1 MSAQEKIISLQE
13 LPAWRE
19 ALREAGH
26 RLVVTNGCFDL
37 LHAGH
42 VTYLEQA
49 ATLGDVLLIGCNGD
63 ESVRQL
69 KGPSRPL
76 NSEADRAVVLAALE
90 SVGAVAVFPE
100 KRADNFLRL
109 AKPDVY
115 VKGGDYT
122 PETLEADERAVVESG
137 GGEVVI
143 IPFVPGK
150 STTSIIER
158 MNEQRENS
166 MPGSL
171 WKSVAWLACCFAWL
185 SLGQARPLT
194 APFDEPPG
202 WAREAIWYQIFV
214 ERFRNGDPSND
225 PKPAFMQGAYPGYVP
240 ANWKVT
246 PWNQDWY
253 EQEDWAKA
261 ELGHFHKLAAAR
273 RFGGDLQG
281 VLEKL
286 DYLQD
291 LGITAI
297 YFNPLND
304 SPSLHKYDA
313 RNYRHIDR
321 TFGPDPVG
329 DSAIINAED
338 PVDPETWRWTAADH
352 LFLKIIREVHRRNMR
367 LIIDYSWNHTGI
379 TFWAWED
386 LKENQSKSRFR
397 DWYDITSFDDPA
409 TPEDEFS
416 YEGWLGVK
424 TLPELK
430 KVNAVGKRKGYAFEG
445 DLQPE
450 VKAHVF
456 NVTRRWLDPNADGD
470 PSDGVDGF
478 RLDVASHVPL
488 GFWRDYRKFVRGI
501 NPGALLLGEA
511 WWTKWPDQLMDPR
524 PFLHGDV
531 FDSVMHYQW
540 YKPARQFFA
549 QANGGLKPSGFV
561 AEMNRVYAAY
571 DRPLAQNLMNLVA
584 SHDSPRFATSFQNKQ
599 QYKYRMG
606 ARGNPELDVGPPNE
620 NTIRE
625 MRMMLMHQFTFIS
638 APHIWNGDERGM
650 WGGDDPD
657 CRKPIIWE
665 GIDHRPQVFG
675 PNGKQAKPTAV
686 KSNLELLEYYR
697 TLIALRKQRRELV
710 DGELEFIQANDND
723 MILVYRRK
731 LESRETIIAFNLS
744 GEVKEVRLKG
754 VSRLKSKILGE
765 SNPGS
770 VADLQQDGRA
780 IQFELASDSGVVLG
794 AE

>member
-1 MSAQEKIISLQE
+1 
-13 LPAWRE
+13 
-19 ALREAGH
+19 
-26 RLVVTNGCFDL
+26 
-37 LHAGH
+37 
-42 VTYLEQA
+42 
-49 ATLGDVLLIGCNGD
+49 
-63 ESVRQL
+63 
-69 KGPSRPL
+69 
-76 NSEADRAVVLAALE
+76 
-90 SVGAVAVFPE
+90 
-100 KRADNFLRL
+100 
-109 AKPDVY
+109 
-115 VKGGDYT
+115 
-122 PETLEADERAVVESG
+122 
-137 GGEVVI
+137 
-143 IPFVPGK
+143 
-150 STTSIIER
+150 
-158 MNEQRENS
+158 

-171 WKSVAWLACCFAWL
+171 WKSAAWLACCFAWL

-225 PKPAFMQGAYPGYVP
+225 PKPAFMQGAYPGYVS

-261 ELGHFHKLAAAR
+261 EAGHFHKLAAAR

-281 VLEKL
+281 VLDKL
-286 DYLQD
+286 DYLQG

-338 PVDPETWRWTAADH
+338 PVDPETWRWTAADR

-367 LIIDYSWNHTGI
+367 LIMDYSWNHTGI

-386 LKENQSKSRFR
+386 LKKNQSKSRFR

-456 NVTRRWLDPNADGD
+456 NVTRRWLDPNVDGD
-470 PSDGVDGF
+470 PGDGVDGF

-524 PFLHGDV
+524 PFLRGDV

-571 DRPLAQNLMNLVA
+571 DQPLTQNLMNLVA

-606 ARGNPELDVGPPNE
+606 ARGNPELDLGPPNE
-620 NTIRE
+620 TTMRE
-625 MRMMLMHQFTFIS
+625 MRMMLLHQFTFIS

-665 GIDHRPQVFG
+665 DIDHRPQVFG

-686 KSNLELLEYYR
+686 KPNLELLDYYR

-710 DGELEFIQANDND
+710 GGELEFILANDND
-723 MILVYRRK
+723 MILAYRRK
-731 LESRETIIAFNLS
+731 LEGRETIIAFNLS
-744 GEVKEVRLKG
+744 GQVKEVRLNE
-754 VSRLKSKILGE
+754 VSHLKTKVLGE
-765 SNPGS
+765 SNSGS
-770 VADLQQDGRA
+770 VAGLQQDGRT
-780 IQFELASDSGVVLG
+780 IQFELAPCSGVVLG
-794 AE
+794 TE

>member
-1 MSAQEKIISLQE
+1 
-13 LPAWRE
+13 
-19 ALREAGH
+19 
-26 RLVVTNGCFDL
+26 
-37 LHAGH
+37 
-42 VTYLEQA
+42 
-49 ATLGDVLLIGCNGD
+49 
-63 ESVRQL
+63 
-69 KGPSRPL
+69 
-76 NSEADRAVVLAALE
+76 
-90 SVGAVAVFPE
+90 
-100 KRADNFLRL
+100 
-109 AKPDVY
+109 
-115 VKGGDYT
+115 
-122 PETLEADERAVVESG
+122 
-137 GGEVVI
+137 
-143 IPFVPGK
+143 
-150 STTSIIER
+150 
-158 MNEQRENS
+158 

-171 WKSVAWLACCFAWL
+171 WKSAAWLACCFAWL

-225 PKPAFMQGAYPGYVP
+225 PKPAFMQGAYPGYVS

-261 ELGHFHKLAAAR
+261 EAGHFHKLAAAR

-281 VLEKL
+281 VLDKL
-286 DYLQD
+286 DYLQG

-338 PVDPETWRWTAADH
+338 PVDPETWRWTAADR

-367 LIIDYSWNHTGI
+367 LIMDYSWNHTGI

-386 LKENQSKSRFR
+386 LKKNQSKSRFR

-456 NVTRRWLDPNADGD
+456 NVTRRWLDPNVDGD
-470 PSDGVDGF
+470 PGDGVDGF

-524 PFLHGDV
+524 PFLRGDV

-571 DRPLAQNLMNLVA
+571 DQPLTQNLMNLVA

-606 ARGNPELDVGPPNE
+606 ARGNPELDLGPPNE
-620 NTIRE
+620 TTMRE
-625 MRMMLMHQFTFIS
+625 MRMMLLHQFTFIS

-665 GIDHRPQVFG
+665 DIDHRPQVFG

-686 KSNLELLEYYR
+686 KPNLELLDYYR

-710 DGELEFIQANDND
+710 GGELEFILANDND
-723 MILVYRRK
+723 MILAYRRK
-731 LESRETIIAFNLS
+731 LEGRETIIAFNLS
-744 GEVKEVRLKG
+744 GQVKEVRLNE
-754 VSRLKSKILGE
+754 VSRLKTKILGE

-780 IQFELASDSGVVLG
+780 IQFELAPGSGVVLG
-794 AE
+794 TE

>member
-1 MSAQEKIISLQE
+1 
-13 LPAWRE
+13 
-19 ALREAGH
+19 
-26 RLVVTNGCFDL
+26 
-37 LHAGH
+37 
-42 VTYLEQA
+42 
-49 ATLGDVLLIGCNGD
+49 
-63 ESVRQL
+63 
-69 KGPSRPL
+69 
-76 NSEADRAVVLAALE
+76 
-90 SVGAVAVFPE
+90 
-100 KRADNFLRL
+100 
-109 AKPDVY
+109 
-115 VKGGDYT
+115 
-122 PETLEADERAVVESG
+122 
-137 GGEVVI
+137 
-143 IPFVPGK
+143 
-150 STTSIIER
+150 
-158 MNEQRENS
+158 

-171 WKSVAWLACCFAWL
+171 WKSAAWLACCFAWL

-225 PKPAFMQGAYPGYVP
+225 PKPAFMQGAYPGYVS

-261 ELGHFHKLAAAR
+261 EAGHFHKLAAAR

-281 VLEKL
+281 VLDKL
-286 DYLQD
+286 DYLQG

-338 PVDPETWRWTAADH
+338 PVDPETWRWTAADR

-367 LIIDYSWNHTGI
+367 LIMDYSWNHTGI

-386 LKENQSKSRFR
+386 LKKNQSKSRFR

-456 NVTRRWLDPNADGD
+456 NVTRRWLDPNVDGD
-470 PSDGVDGF
+470 PCDGVDGF

-524 PFLHGDV
+524 PFLRGDV

-571 DRPLAQNLMNLVA
+571 DQPLTQNLMNLVA

-606 ARGNPELDVGPPNE
+606 ARGNPELDLGPPNE
-620 NTIRE
+620 TTMRE
-625 MRMMLMHQFTFIS
+625 MRMMLLHQFTFIS

-665 GIDHRPQVFG
+665 DIDHRPQVFG
-675 PNGKQAKPTAV
+675 PNGKQAKPTTV
-686 KSNLELLEYYR
+686 KPNLELLDYYR

-710 DGELEFIQANDND
+710 GGELEFILANDND
-723 MILVYRRK
+723 MILAYRRK
-731 LESRETIIAFNLS
+731 LEGRETIIAFNLS
-744 GEVKEVRLKG
+744 GQVKEVRLNE
-754 VSRLKSKILGE
+754 VSRLKTKILGE

-780 IQFELASDSGVVLG
+780 IQFELAPGSGVVLG
-794 AE
+794 TE

>member
-1 MSAQEKIISLQE
+1 
-13 LPAWRE
+13 
-19 ALREAGH
+19 
-26 RLVVTNGCFDL
+26 
-37 LHAGH
+37 
-42 VTYLEQA
+42 
-49 ATLGDVLLIGCNGD
+49 
-63 ESVRQL
+63 
-69 KGPSRPL
+69 
-76 NSEADRAVVLAALE
+76 
-90 SVGAVAVFPE
+90 
-100 KRADNFLRL
+100 
-109 AKPDVY
+109 
-115 VKGGDYT
+115 
-122 PETLEADERAVVESG
+122 
-137 GGEVVI
+137 
-143 IPFVPGK
+143 
-150 STTSIIER
+150 
-158 MNEQRENS
+158 

-171 WKSVAWLACCFAWL
+171 WKSAAWLACCFAWL

-225 PKPAFMQGAYPGYVP
+225 PKPAFMQGAYPGYVS

-261 ELGHFHKLAAAR
+261 EAGHFHKLAAAR

-281 VLEKL
+281 VLDKL
-286 DYLQD
+286 DYLQG

-338 PVDPETWRWTAADH
+338 PVDPETWRWTAADR
-352 LFLKIIREVHRRNMR
+352 LFLKIIREVHRRNIR
-367 LIIDYSWNHTGI
+367 LIMDYSWNHTGI

-386 LKENQSKSRFR
+386 LKKNQSKSRFR

-456 NVTRRWLDPNADGD
+456 NVTRRWLDPNVDGD
-470 PSDGVDGF
+470 PGDGVDGF

-524 PFLHGDV
+524 PFLRGDV

-571 DRPLAQNLMNLVA
+571 DQPLTQNLMNLVA

-606 ARGNPELDVGPPNE
+606 ARGNPELDLGPPNE
-620 NTIRE
+620 TTMRE
-625 MRMMLMHQFTFIS
+625 MRMMLLHQFTFIS

-665 GIDHRPQVFG
+665 DIDHRPQVFG

-686 KSNLELLEYYR
+686 KPNLELLDYYR

-710 DGELEFIQANDND
+710 GGELEFILANDND
-723 MILVYRRK
+723 MILAYRRK
-731 LESRETIIAFNLS
+731 LEGRETIIAFNLS
-744 GEVKEVRLKG
+744 GQVKEVRLNE
-754 VSRLKSKILGE
+754 VSRLKTKILGE

-770 VADLQQDGRA
+770 VADLRQDGRA
-780 IQFELASDSGVVLG
+780 IQFELAPDSGVVLG
-794 AE
+794 TE

>member
-1 MSAQEKIISLQE
+1 
-13 LPAWRE
+13 
-19 ALREAGH
+19 
-26 RLVVTNGCFDL
+26 
-37 LHAGH
+37 
-42 VTYLEQA
+42 
-49 ATLGDVLLIGCNGD
+49 
-63 ESVRQL
+63 
-69 KGPSRPL
+69 
-76 NSEADRAVVLAALE
+76 
-90 SVGAVAVFPE
+90 
-100 KRADNFLRL
+100 
-109 AKPDVY
+109 
-115 VKGGDYT
+115 
-122 PETLEADERAVVESG
+122 
-137 GGEVVI
+137 
-143 IPFVPGK
+143 
-150 STTSIIER
+150 
-158 MNEQRENS
+158 

-171 WKSVAWLACCFAWL
+171 WKSAAWLACCFAWL

-225 PKPAFMQGAYPGYVP
+225 PKPAFMQGAYPGYVS

-261 ELGHFHKLAAAR
+261 EAGHFHKLAAAR

-281 VLEKL
+281 VLDKL
-286 DYLQD
+286 DYLQG

-338 PVDPETWRWTAADH
+338 PVDPETWRWTAADR

-367 LIIDYSWNHTGI
+367 LIMDYSWNHTGI

-386 LKENQSKSRFR
+386 LKKNQSKSRFR

-456 NVTRRWLDPNADGD
+456 NVTRRWLDPNVDGD
-470 PSDGVDGF
+470 PGDGVDGF

-524 PFLHGDV
+524 PFLRGDV

-571 DRPLAQNLMNLVA
+571 DQPLTQNLMNLVA

-606 ARGNPELDVGPPNE
+606 ARGNPELDLGPPNE
-620 NTIRE
+620 TTMRE
-625 MRMMLMHQFTFIS
+625 MRMMLLHQFTFIS

-665 GIDHRPQVFG
+665 DIDHRPQVFG

-686 KSNLELLEYYR
+686 KPNLELLDYYR

-710 DGELEFIQANDND
+710 GGELEFILANDND
-723 MILVYRRK
+723 MILAYRRK
-731 LESRETIIAFNLS
+731 LEGRETIIAFNLS
-744 GEVKEVRLKG
+744 GQVKEVRFNE
-754 VSRLKSKILGE
+754 VSRLKTKILGE

-780 IQFELASDSGVVLG
+780 IQFELAPDSGVVLG
-794 AE
+794 TE

>member
-1 MSAQEKIISLQE
+1 
-13 LPAWRE
+13 
-19 ALREAGH
+19 
-26 RLVVTNGCFDL
+26 
-37 LHAGH
+37 
-42 VTYLEQA
+42 
-49 ATLGDVLLIGCNGD
+49 
-63 ESVRQL
+63 
-69 KGPSRPL
+69 
-76 NSEADRAVVLAALE
+76 
-90 SVGAVAVFPE
+90 
-100 KRADNFLRL
+100 
-109 AKPDVY
+109 
-115 VKGGDYT
+115 
-122 PETLEADERAVVESG
+122 
-137 GGEVVI
+137 
-143 IPFVPGK
+143 
-150 STTSIIER
+150 
-158 MNEQRENS
+158 

-171 WKSVAWLACCFAWL
+171 WKSAAWLACCFAWL

-225 PKPAFMQGAYPGYVP
+225 PKPAFMQGAYPGYVS

-261 ELGHFHKLAAAR
+261 EAGHFHKLAAAR

-281 VLEKL
+281 VLDKL
-286 DYLQD
+286 DYLQG

-338 PVDPETWRWTAADH
+338 PVDPETWRWTAADR

-367 LIIDYSWNHTGI
+367 LIMDYSWNHTGI

-386 LKENQSKSRFR
+386 LKKNQSKSRFR

-456 NVTRRWLDPNADGD
+456 NVTRRWLDPNVDGD
-470 PSDGVDGF
+470 PGDGVDGF

-524 PFLHGDV
+524 PFLRGDV

-571 DRPLAQNLMNLVA
+571 DQPLTQNLMNLVA

-606 ARGNPELDVGPPNE
+606 ARGNPELDLGPPNE
-620 NTIRE
+620 TTMRE
-625 MRMMLMHQFTFIS
+625 MRMMLLHQFTFIS

-665 GIDHRPQVFG
+665 DIDHRPQVFG

-686 KSNLELLEYYR
+686 KPNLELLDYYR

-710 DGELEFIQANDND
+710 GGELEFILANDND
-723 MILVYRRK
+723 MILAYRRK
-731 LESRETIIAFNLS
+731 LEGRETIIAFTLS
-744 GEVKEVRLKG
+744 GQVKEVRFNE
-754 VSRLKSKILGE
+754 VSRLKTKILGE

-780 IQFELASDSGVVLG
+780 IQFELAPDSGVVLG
-794 AE
+794 TE

>member
-1 MSAQEKIISLQE
+1 
-13 LPAWRE
+13 
-19 ALREAGH
+19 
-26 RLVVTNGCFDL
+26 
-37 LHAGH
+37 
-42 VTYLEQA
+42 
-49 ATLGDVLLIGCNGD
+49 
-63 ESVRQL
+63 
-69 KGPSRPL
+69 
-76 NSEADRAVVLAALE
+76 
-90 SVGAVAVFPE
+90 
-100 KRADNFLRL
+100 
-109 AKPDVY
+109 
-115 VKGGDYT
+115 
-122 PETLEADERAVVESG
+122 
-137 GGEVVI
+137 
-143 IPFVPGK
+143 
-150 STTSIIER
+150 
-158 MNEQRENS
+158 

-171 WKSVAWLACCFAWL
+171 WKSAAWLACCFAWL

-225 PKPAFMQGAYPGYVP
+225 PKPAFMQGAYPGYVS

-261 ELGHFHKLAAAR
+261 EAGHFHKLAAAR

-281 VLEKL
+281 VLDKL
-286 DYLQD
+286 DYLQG

-338 PVDPETWRWTAADH
+338 PVDPETWRWTAADR
-352 LFLKIIREVHRRNMR
+352 LFLKIIREVHRRNIR
-367 LIIDYSWNHTGI
+367 LIMDYSWNHTGI

-386 LKENQSKSRFR
+386 LKKNQSKSRFR

-456 NVTRRWLDPNADGD
+456 NVTRRWLDPNVDGD
-470 PSDGVDGF
+470 PGDGVDGF
-478 RLDVASHVPL
+478 RLDVASRVPL

-524 PFLHGDV
+524 PFLRGDV

-571 DRPLAQNLMNLVA
+571 DQPLTQNLMNLVA

-606 ARGNPELDVGPPNE
+606 ARGNPELDLGPPNE
-620 NTIRE
+620 TTMRE
-625 MRMMLMHQFTFIS
+625 MRMMLLHQFTFIS

-665 GIDHRPQVFG
+665 DIDHRPQVFG

-686 KSNLELLEYYR
+686 KPNLELLDYYR

-710 DGELEFIQANDND
+710 GGELEFILANDND
-723 MILVYRRK
+723 MILAYRRK
-731 LESRETIIAFNLS
+731 LEGRETIIAFNLS
-744 GEVKEVRLKG
+744 GQVKEVRLNE
-754 VSRLKSKILGE
+754 VSRLKTKILGE

-780 IQFELASDSGVVLG
+780 IQFELAPDSGVVLG
-794 AE
+794 TE

>member
-1 MSAQEKIISLQE
+1 
-13 LPAWRE
+13 
-19 ALREAGH
+19 
-26 RLVVTNGCFDL
+26 
-37 LHAGH
+37 
-42 VTYLEQA
+42 
-49 ATLGDVLLIGCNGD
+49 
-63 ESVRQL
+63 
-69 KGPSRPL
+69 
-76 NSEADRAVVLAALE
+76 
-90 SVGAVAVFPE
+90 
-100 KRADNFLRL
+100 
-109 AKPDVY
+109 
-115 VKGGDYT
+115 
-122 PETLEADERAVVESG
+122 
-137 GGEVVI
+137 
-143 IPFVPGK
+143 
-150 STTSIIER
+150 
-158 MNEQRENS
+158 

-171 WKSVAWLACCFAWL
+171 WKSAAWLACCFAWL

-225 PKPAFMQGAYPGYVP
+225 PKPAFMQGAYPGYVS

-261 ELGHFHKLAAAR
+261 EAGHFHKLAAAR

-281 VLEKL
+281 VLDKL
-286 DYLQD
+286 DYLQG

-338 PVDPETWRWTAADH
+338 PVDPETWRWTAADR
-352 LFLKIIREVHRRNMR
+352 LFLKIIREVHRRNIR
-367 LIIDYSWNHTGI
+367 LIMDYSWNHTGI

-386 LKENQSKSRFR
+386 LKKNQSKSRFR

-456 NVTRRWLDPNADGD
+456 NVTRRWLDPNVDGD
-470 PSDGVDGF
+470 PGDGVDGF

-524 PFLHGDV
+524 PFLRGDV

-571 DRPLAQNLMNLVA
+571 DQPLTQNLMNLVA

-606 ARGNPELDVGPPNE
+606 ARGNPELDLGPPNE
-620 NTIRE
+620 TTMRE
-625 MRMMLMHQFTFIS
+625 MRMMLLHQFTFIS

-665 GIDHRPQVFG
+665 DIDHRPQVFG

-686 KSNLELLEYYR
+686 KPNLELLDYYR

-710 DGELEFIQANDND
+710 GGELEFILANDND
-723 MILVYRRK
+723 MILAYRRK
-731 LESRETIIAFNLS
+731 LEGRETIIAFNLS
-744 GEVKEVRLKG
+744 GQGKEVRLNE
-754 VSRLKSKILGE
+754 VSRLKTKILGE

-780 IQFELASDSGVVLG
+780 IQFELAPDSGVVLG
-794 AE
+794 TE

>member
-1 MSAQEKIISLQE
+1 MSAQEKIVSLQE

-19 ALREAGH
+19 ALREAGQ

-261 ELGHFHKLAAAR
+261 EVGHFHKLAAAR

-561 AEMNRVYAAY
+561 SEMNRVYAAY

>member
-1 MSAQEKIISLQE
+1 MSAQKKIISLQE

-122 PETLEADERAVVESG
+122 PETLDADERAVVESG

-261 ELGHFHKLAAAR
+261 EVGHFHKLAAAR

-338 PVDPETWRWTAADH
+338 PVDPETWRWTAADR